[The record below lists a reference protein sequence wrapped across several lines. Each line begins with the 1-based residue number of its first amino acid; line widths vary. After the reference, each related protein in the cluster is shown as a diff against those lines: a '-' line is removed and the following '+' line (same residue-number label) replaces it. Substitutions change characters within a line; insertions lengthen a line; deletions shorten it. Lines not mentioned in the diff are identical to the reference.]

1 MKKKFLLLITFISV
15 IIGACTKDIVE
26 PNYTPVVPN
35 TNAKFSTDVYPL
47 FASNGCTACHGTSGG
62 LDLNGTASVVRG
74 NLITKGSVKPSQAS
88 TSKLYFYFNNNAS
101 HNGKTF
107 TSVQEGNIKGW
118 IDAGALDN

>member
-88 TSKLYFYFNNNAS
+88 TSKLYFYFNNAT
-101 HNGKTF
+101 HQGKSLST
-107 TSVQEGNIKGW
+107 TQISNIKGW